1 MKLGVIAVM
10 NNFPPIF
17 VGQSF
22 SQQAKNH
29 FVRQVSVLFST
40 CKHSDYFHVS

>member
-17 VGQSF
+17 VDQSF
-22 SQQAKNH
+22 PHQAEESLCQTS
-29 FVRQVSVLFST
+29 FRFIL
-40 CKHSDYFHVS
+40 YL